1 MKSIFRL
8 ITALIICSS
17 FVARA
22 DDQSPAQLRKQLD
35 AMNTLQGNF
44 VQTLHDK
51 AGKKQD
57 ESKGTFILQRPGK
70 FFWKTET
77 PAPQLLISNQKTIW
91 LYDPDLQTVNERPF
105 SDDLKKTP
113 VLLLSEDVD
122 KLRKNFTINRSL
134 ADKAEKFSIT
144 PKVTE
149 GLFQELLLVFV
160 DNQLTE
166 FSIRDSLGQLTHFT
180 LSNVKR
186 NQAID
191 ETVFNFIAPA
201 GADIIKNQ

>member
-1 MKSIFRL
+1 MKVISRL
-8 ITALIICSS
+8 MTALLVVCA
-17 FVARA
+17 FAAVADEQA
-22 DDQSPAQLRKQLD
+22 PAQLRKQLD
-35 AMNTLQGNF
+35 AMNTLQGSF
-44 VQTLHDK
+44 AQTLYDK
-51 AGKKQD
+51 DGKKQD
-57 ESKGTFILQRPGK
+57 ESKGSFVMQRPGK
-70 FFWKTET
+70 FYWKTET

-91 LYDPDLQTVNERPF
+91 LYDPDLATVNERPF

-122 KLRKNFTINRSL
+122 KLRKNFTINRSQ

-149 GLFQELLLVFV
+149 GLFQELLLVFI

-180 LSNVKR
+180 LSNTKR
-186 NQAID
+186 NQPVD
-191 ETVFNFIAPA
+191 DSLFNFVAPA
-201 GADIIKNQ
+201 GVDIIKNQ